1 VLIVDDH
8 PIVRRGLVEI
18 LKEEPDIAT
27 CGEASDAAGLL
38 EQLSTAD
45 WSVVVLDISLPD
57 RSGLDVLLE
66 LKEKR
71 PDLPVLILSML
82 PEDQFAIRALQ
93 TGAAGYISKQDA
105 PDELVRA
112 IRRVLSGRKYVSDAM
127 NEKMLNNVGTTAG
140 LQPLHARLSNRE
152 FQVMCLLASGKTVKE
167 IADELYLSAKTIG
180 TYRARILGKM
190 NMQNNTELI
199 RYVVENH
206 LIG

>member
-1 VLIVDDH
+1 MD
-8 PIVRRGLVEI
+8 I

-27 CGEASDAAGLL
+27 CGEASDAASLI
-38 EQLSTAD
+38 EQLPKAD

-93 TGAAGYISKQDA
+93 AGAAGYISKQNA

-127 NEKMLNNVGTTAG
+127 NEKMLNNLGTTG
-140 LQPLHARLSNRE
+140 SQPLHARLSNRE
-152 FQVMCLLASGKTVKE
+152 FQVMCLLASGKTVKK

-180 TYRARILGKM
+180 TYRARILEKM

>member
-1 VLIVDDH
+1 MD
-8 PIVRRGLVEI
+8 I

-27 CGEASDAAGLL
+27 CGEAPDAASLL
-38 EQLSTAD
+38 EQLPKAD

-93 TGAAGYISKQDA
+93 AGAAGYISKQNA

-127 NEKMLNNVGTTAG
+127 NEKMLNNLGTTG
-140 LQPLHARLSNRE
+140 SQPLHASLSNRE

-167 IADELYLSAKTIG
+167 IADELYLSPKTIG
-180 TYRARILGKM
+180 TYRSRILEKM